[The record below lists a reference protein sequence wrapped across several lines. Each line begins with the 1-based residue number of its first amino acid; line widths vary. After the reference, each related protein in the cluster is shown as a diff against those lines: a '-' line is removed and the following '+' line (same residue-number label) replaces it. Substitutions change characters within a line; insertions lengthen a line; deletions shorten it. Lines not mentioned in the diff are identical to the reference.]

1 MISFRPMNR
10 SQLAVLGLIVAGALA
25 AQAKLSPEQAARLP
39 APATSKVDFVRDIKP
54 IFDSACVKCHGK
66 GKEKGGFSL
75 ETRELFFKGGDGGAP
90 VVSGR
95 SAESLLIEL
104 VSGFDPDIVMPKKGS
119 KLKPAEV
126 ALLRAWID
134 QGANWPAEVTFKK
147 APINNLH
154 PRAVALPAVPGVE
167 HPVDRL
173 LAGYLQSHQVSTGQP
188 VDDRTFARRVYLD
201 VVGMLPTPKE
211 LEEFQADQRADKRE
225 QLVTKLLGDRRRYA
239 EHWLTFWNDLLRND
253 YKGTGYIDG
262 GRKQI
267 TSWLFSA
274 LYTNLP
280 YDRFVAQLVN
290 PTKESEGFVS
300 GINWRGAVNASQI
313 PVMQA
318 AQSIGQTFMGVNL
331 KCASCHDS
339 FINDYTLA
347 DAYGIAAVYA
357 TDKLEMAE
365 CDKPTG
371 KFAKAK
377 FLYPELGE
385 IDSSLPRPERMK
397 RLAEILTSKEDGRVP
412 RTVVNRLW
420 ARFLGVGLVEPV
432 DEMDNPAWNRDLLD
446 WLAEDFVA
454 NGHDLKRT
462 MKWILTSRAYQMP
475 AVNLG
480 ETLEKDYVFRGPVI
494 RRMSAEQFRDALASL
509 TGVYHDKPAVSLD
522 VPGLSTIKFSKS
534 AKWIWSDTNAAAKA
548 LAEPIYLRKTFPLAA
563 LPKKA
568 HAVATCDNA
577 FTLYVNGRE
586 VAFSKDHTRPI
597 FVNLLPHLVPGENVI
612 AVAATNYIA
621 ANVPP
626 PAGQPAKESE
636 SGPAGFIFAAQLAG
650 GGLPELVSD
659 STWAW
664 TRDTRE
670 GWNGPAAPAANW
682 SLAAELGSPNM
693 SPWRLG
699 AKLDVTMALAEEH
712 SVVRASLV
720 AADPL
725 AVALGRPNREQI
737 TTTRASVAT
746 TLQALELTNGETLNK
761 VVQKGAAK
769 WLAGKSR
776 PTEALVTEVFAKSLG
791 RKPSPGELQM
801 AVELVGTPAR
811 REGLED
817 LLWSVA
823 MLPEFQLVY

>member
-1 MISFRPMNR
+1 MVSFMPMNR

-25 AQAKLSPEQAARLP
+25 VQAKLSPEQAARLP

-75 ETRELFFKGGDGGAP
+75 ETRELFFKGGDGGNP

-104 VSGFDPDIVMPKKGS
+104 VSGFDLDIVMPKKGS

-173 LAGYLQSHQVSTGQP
+173 LAGYLRSHQVPVGQP

-225 QLVTKLLGDRRRYA
+225 QLVMKLLGDKRRYA

-267 TSWLFSA
+267 TAWLFSA

-357 TDKLEMAE
+357 TEKLEMAE

-522 VPGLSTIKFSKS
+522 VPGLSAMKFPKT
-534 AKWIWSDTNAAAKA
+534 AQWIWSETNAAAKA
-548 LAEPIYLRKTFPLAA
+548 LAEPIYLRKTFTLAE

-568 HAVATCDNA
+568 HAVLACDNGFA
-577 FTLYVNGRE
+577 LFVNGKE
-586 VAFSKDHTRPI
+586 VVAGKDYTRPN
-597 FVNLLPHLVPGENVI
+597 FVNLLPHLVVGGNVI
-612 AVAATNYIA
+612 AVTAINYVT
-621 ANVPP
+621 ANQPPVAGVPP
-626 PAGQPAKESE
+626 KASE
-636 SGPAGFIFAAQLAG
+636 ANPAGFIFAAQLTG
-650 GGLPELVSD
+650 GPVKEVVSD
-659 STWAW
+659 STWLVSKALSKDW
-664 TRDTRE
+664 AALAFDSS
-670 GWNGPAAPAANW
+670 GWVN
-682 SLAAELGSPNM
+682 AAELGAPNM
-693 SPWRLG
+693 PPWKLA
-699 AKLDVTMALAEEH
+699 AKLDSAVALAEEH

-746 TLQALELTNGETLNK
+746 TLQALELTNGETLNR

-769 WLAGKSR
+769 WLAGEQR

-791 RKPSPGELQM
+791 RKPSPNELQM